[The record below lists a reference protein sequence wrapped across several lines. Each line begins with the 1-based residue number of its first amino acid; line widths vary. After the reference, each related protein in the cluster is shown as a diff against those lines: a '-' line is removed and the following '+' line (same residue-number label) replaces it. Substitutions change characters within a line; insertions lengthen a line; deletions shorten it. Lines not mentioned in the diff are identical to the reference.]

1 MKHTKP
7 PMDANYFIRRI
18 CVYCVFFLLS
28 QSAFAANHIIH
39 ISVDGL
45 YADALNILS
54 ETELP
59 NFSRLKNEGSTTLKA
74 RTDPDWTTTLPN
86 QTSQFS
92 GRRVDDNE
100 QEHGWEI
107 NFDPGTTTLHSNAGR
122 YIAGIFDVVHD
133 AGLSTILFAGKQK
146 FALFERSWNA
156 INGADDHI
164 GIDDGKNKIDKFIF
178 DQSTESLVSK
188 FIDDLE
194 NQTRHYAF
202 LHIKDPDTAGHDY
215 GWSILPG
222 SEYLNAIKTTDN
234 YLGQILTFL
243 DTNSEYDATVII
255 LTSDHGGI
263 VGRTK
268 HTANNYQSH
277 TIPFYVWGK
286 NVENADL
293 YALNKCTAIQPS
305 ATEIPPYSST
315 LQPIRN
321 SDAAN
326 LAALLLGLPQIPGSH
341 IHTVKQIKSK
351 NLKSC

>member
-1 MKHTKP
+1 
-7 PMDANYFIRRI
+7 MDINYFTIKI
-18 CVYCVFFLLS
+18 CAFCALFLLS
-28 QSAFAANHIIH
+28 HSIFAASHIIH

-59 NFSRLKNEGSTTLKA
+59 NFSRLKNEGSSTLKA

-86 QTSQFS
+86 QASQFS
-92 GRRVDDNE
+92 GRRVNNNG

-107 NFDPGTTTLHSNAGR
+107 NFDPGMVTLHSNAGK
-122 YIAGIFDVVHD
+122 YIAGIFDAVHD
-133 AGLSTILFAGKQK
+133 AGLSTILFAGKKK
-146 FALFERSWNA
+146 FALFKRSWNA
-156 INGADDHI
+156 TNGADDHI
-164 GIDDGKNKIDKFIF
+164 GIDDGKNKIDKYVF
-178 DQSTESLVSK
+178 DQSTASLVSNL
-188 FIDDLE
+188 IDDLE

-202 LHIKDPDTAGHDY
+202 LHIRDPDTAGHGH

-243 DTNSEYDATVII
+243 DNNSEYENSTVII

-263 VGRTK
+263 IGTTN

-277 TIPFYVWGK
+277 TIPFYIWGE

-293 YALNKCTAIQPS
+293 YTLNRCTAIQPS
-305 ATEIPPYSST
+305 AIEIPPYSSA

>member
-1 MKHTKP
+1 L
-7 PMDANYFIRRI
+7 N
-18 CVYCVFFLLS
+18 
-28 QSAFAANHIIH
+28 QSIFAASHIIH

-45 YADALNILS
+45 YADALNILT

-59 NFSRLKNEGSTTLKA
+59 NFTRLKNEGSSTLKA

-92 GRRVDDNE
+92 GRRVNKSE
-100 QEHGWEI
+100 QGHGWEI
-107 NFDPGTTTLHSNAGR
+107 NFDPGIATLHSNAGK

-146 FALFERSWNA
+146 FALFKRSWNA
-156 INGADDHI
+156 TNGAGDHI
-164 GIDDGKNKIDKFIF
+164 GIDNGKSKIDKYIF
-178 DQSTESLVSK
+178 DQSTASLVSN

-194 NQTRHYAF
+194 SQTRHYAF
-202 LHIKDPDTAGHDY
+202 LHIRDPDTAGHDH

-234 YLGQILTFL
+234 YLGQILNFL
-243 DTNSEYDATVII
+243 DTNSAYKNSTVII

-263 VGRTK
+263 VGRTN
-268 HTANNYQSH
+268 HIANNFQSH
-277 TIPFYVWGK
+277 TIPFYIWGE

-293 YALNKCTAIQPS
+293 YTLNKCTAIQPS
-305 ATEIPPYSST
+305 ATEIPPYSSV

-321 SDAAN
+321 SDTAN

-341 IHTVKQIKSK
+341 IHTIKQIKSK
-351 NLKSC
+351 NLKSCNN